1 MICAYIR
8 ELCYLLLSP
17 AISAVLF
24 LCSAVVLVLFE
35 RKQVGHK
42 LRTIALGSFVLL
54 SGGYLT
60 FNIFDYVRYRQTGF
74 ILSPFNRFCFE
85 MFLSPA
91 DLHLPYAM
99 RRLTCQ
105 AESVSIRYR
114 HRYGGLQ
121 RVEFRI
127 VNDTPKE
134 HPYSAL
140 TKLNLFFEGEVVC
153 SGGVFR
159 RFAKSLQGGVHL
171 LPGTNSFALCDY
183 EIPTVETLQ
192 NEYEIRLR
200 ITGDVCATIECF
212 PKSDIAICNATSE

>member
-1 MICAYIR
+1 MNCVICCCR
-8 ELCYLLLSP
+8 PRFRLCF
-17 AISAVLF
+17 F
-24 LCSAVVLVLFE
+24 LCSAVALVLFK

-60 FNIFDYVRYRQTGF
+60 FSIFDYVRYRQTGF

-85 MFLSPA
+85 MFWSPA

-140 TKLNLFFEGEVVC
+140 TKLNLFLRERSFVRAVFSGDLPNRCREVC
-153 SGGVFR
+153 TCCPEPTAL
-159 RFAKSLQGGVHL
+159 RFAITKYPQWR
-171 LPGTNSFALCDY
+171 LCKMS
-183 EIPTVETLQ
+183 TRFV
-192 NEYEIRLR
+192 
-200 ITGDVCATIECF
+200 
-212 PKSDIAICNATSE
+212 